1 MTLPAWLSA
10 PAQWLALCLLAWLAA
25 QALTGTARLL
35 APAAPV
41 LAPTTVTLD
50 PAALP
55 PVPTAWQQQAAEA
68 DTRIPLTDLPYRVV
82 GRALS
87 ESDANSLVV
96 LATPDGQRALMPGD
110 RIAANITL
118 ARIDDEGVVL
128 SRAGR
133 LERLP
138 WPEPTAAPSGGI
150 SPAASTTAATASS
163 STLSESSP

>member
-1 MTLPAWLSA
+1 MTLPAWLIA

-41 LAPTTVTLD
+41 APPTTFLLD

-55 PVPTAWQQQAAEA
+55 PVPAAWQQQAAEA
-68 DTRIPLTDLPYRVV
+68 DRRIPLTDLPYRVV

-87 ESDANSLVV
+87 QGGANSLVV

-110 RIAANITL
+110 RIAPGITL
-118 ARIDDEGVVL
+118 ARIDSEGVVL
-128 SRAGR
+128 SRSGR

-138 WPEPTAAPSGGI
+138 WPEPAATPSGGI
-150 SPAASTTAATASS
+150 SPAASS

>member
-1 MTLPAWLSA
+1 MMVLPRMRALT
-10 PAQWLALCLLAWLAA
+10 QWLALCLLAWLAA

-35 APAAPV
+35 APAAPA
-41 LAPTTVTLD
+41 LPPTAFVLD

-55 PVPTAWQQQAAEA
+55 PIPAAWQRQASAA
-68 DTRIPLTDLPYRVV
+68 DRRIPLTDLPYHVV

-87 ESDANSLVV
+87 ASGSDSLVV

-110 RIAANITL
+110 RIAADITL
-118 ARIDDEGVVL
+118 ARIDGEGVVL
-128 SRAGR
+128 SRGGR

-138 WPEPTAAPSGGI
+138 WPEPPAAPSGGI
-150 SPAASTTAATASS
+150 SPAAPAAASS